1 MGLSNVNITINRNG
15 LGQVAIQ
22 GDGAAGIYLQGVAVA
37 DKLELETPY
46 VVKSVKDAETIGI
59 TSDGANM
66 SAFKQINEFY
76 QTAGDGKKLFLIV
89 SDKGAKNEVLK
100 SCVEKLL
107 NHAGGEISLLGICL
121 PVTAGAEI
129 QGGLSKEVFEA
140 QTTLQLLADAY
151 VNKIMPF
158 TAVIAGVGFKGNAQ
172 ELADLKTMSNYRTQI
187 ALTATDDSGVA
198 AVGQLLGAYMAQPV
212 YRKISRVKNGALP
225 MTMGG
230 AYLTD
235 KKTIDGRADLL
246 DELTDKCYI
255 VYRDFPGR
263 TGYFYNGDYT
273 ATLETDDLRYIA
285 RIRVIDKALKIAYNT
300 YVGELDDEIDITEDG
315 KLDPAQ
321 VSYLQELI
329 YNQVMGNMK
338 EAISNFTA
346 TIDPAQNV
354 LSGKGTD
361 VVLSITP
368 KGYLNPI
375 NVTLGFVNPANS

>member
-1 MGLSNVNITINRNG
+1 MPLSNVNITINRNG
-15 LGQVAIQ
+15 LGQVAVQ

-46 VVKSVKDAETIGI
+46 VIKSVKDAEAKGI
-59 TSDGANM
+59 TFEGANTV
-66 SAFKQINEFY
+66 AFKQINEFY
-76 QTAGDGKKLFLIV
+76 QTAGAGKKLFLIV
-89 SDKGAKNEVLK
+89 SDKGAKSEALK

-107 NHAGGEISLLGICL
+107 NFAGGEISLMGICL
-121 PVTAGAEI
+121 PVVADAEA
-129 QGGLSKEVFEA
+129 QGGIYKEVFDV
-140 QTTLQLLADAY
+140 QTAMQSLSEVYTG
-151 VNKIMPF
+151 KIMPF
-158 TAVIAGVGFKGNAQ
+158 TAVIAGVGFKGDAQ
-172 ELADLKTMSNYRTQI
+172 GLTDLKTMSNYRTQI

-198 AVGQLLGAYMAQPV
+198 AIGQLLGAYMAQPV
-212 YRKISRVKNGALP
+212 YRKVSRVKNGALP
-225 MTMGG
+225 MTAGN

-235 KKTIDGRADLL
+235 GKAIEGRVDLL
-246 DELTDKCYI
+246 EEIADKCYI
-255 VYRDFPGR
+255 TYRDFPGR

-300 YVGELDDEIDITEDG
+300 YVGELDDEITITEDG

-321 VSYLQELI
+321 VSHLQELI

-338 EAISNFTA
+338 EAISNFSA

-354 LSGKGTD
+354 LSGKGTE

>member
-46 VVKSVKDAETIGI
+46 VLKSMKDAEAKGI
-59 TSDGANM
+59 TPEGANKV
-66 SAFKQINEFY
+66 AFRQINEFY
-76 QTAGDGKKLFLIV
+76 QTAGEGKKLFLIV
-89 SDKGAKNEVLK
+89 SDKGAKSEVMK

-107 NHAGGEISLLGICL
+107 NFAGGEISLLGVCL
-121 PVTAGAEI
+121 PVTADAET
-129 QGGLSKEVFEA
+129 QGGLSKEVFDA
-140 QTTLQLLADAY
+140 QTTLQLLAEAY
-151 VNKIMPF
+151 TNKIMPF
-158 TAVIAGVGFKGNAQ
+158 TAVIAGVGFKGDAQ
-172 ELADLKTMSNYRTQI
+172 ELTDLKTMSNYRTQI
-187 ALTATDDSGVA
+187 ALTATDDSGIGA
-198 AVGQLLGAYMAQPV
+198 IGQLLGAYMAQPV
-212 YRKISRVKNGALP
+212 YRKVSRVKNGALP
-225 MTMGG
+225 MTIGN
-230 AYLTD
+230 AFLTD
-235 KKTIDGRADLL
+235 GKTIEGRVDLL
-246 DELTDKCYI
+246 EEITDKCYI
-255 VYRDFPGR
+255 TYRDFPGR

-300 YVGELDDEIDITEDG
+300 YVGELDDEITITEDG

-375 NVTLGFVNPANS
+375 NVTLGFINPANS

>member
-46 VVKSVKDAETIGI
+46 VVTSIEDANAIGI
-59 TSDGANM
+59 TADGANM

-107 NHAGGEISLLGICL
+107 NHVGGEISLLGICL

-158 TAVIAGVGFKGNAQ
+158 TAVIAGVGFKGSAQ

>member
-46 VVKSVKDAETIGI
+46 VVTSIEDANAIGI
-59 TSDGANM
+59 TADGANM

-158 TAVIAGVGFKGNAQ
+158 TAVIAGVGFKGSAQ
-172 ELADLKTMSNYRTQI
+172 ELADLKTMSDYRTQI

>member
-1 MGLSNVNITINRNG
+1 MSLSNVNITINRNG
-15 LGQVAIQ
+15 LGQVAVQ
-22 GDGAAGIYLQGVAVA
+22 GDGTAGIYLQGVAVA

-46 VVKSVKDAETIGI
+46 VIKSVKEAEAIGI
-59 TSDGANM
+59 TVEGANM
-66 SAFKQINEFY
+66 SAFRQINEFY
-76 QTAGDGKKLFLIV
+76 QTAGAGKKLFLIV
-89 SDKGAKNEVLK
+89 SDKGAKSEVLK

-107 NHAGGEISLLGICL
+107 NYAGGEISLMGICL
-121 PVTAGAEI
+121 PVLTDAET
-129 QGGLSKEVFEA
+129 QGGLSKEVFDVQTAMQSLAEA
-140 QTTLQLLADAY
+140 YTD
-151 VNKIMPF
+151 KIMPF
-158 TAVIAGVGFKGNAQ
+158 TAVIAGVGFKGGAQ
-172 ELADLKTMSNYRTQI
+172 DLTDLKTMSNYRTQI

-198 AVGQLLGAYMAQPV
+198 AIGQLLGAYVSQPV
-212 YRKISRVKNGALP
+212 YRKVSRVKNGALP
-225 MTMGG
+225 MTTGN
-230 AYLTD
+230 AFLTD
-235 KKTIDGRADLL
+235 KKTIEGRVDLL
-246 DELTDKCYI
+246 DELSDKCYI

-300 YVGELDDEIDITEDG
+300 YVGELDDEINITQDG

-338 EAISNFTA
+338 EAISNFSA
-346 TIDPAQNV
+346 TIDPDQNV

-375 NVTLGFVNPANS
+375 NVVLGFINPANS